1 MIMEWGYNI
10 ITMTGHIW
18 VCWFLTTPQTK
29 KIMKRPA
36 KAGPRN
42 GAAPLRKVT
51 AVTIP
56 RRLCQC
62 GAMSR
67 HYEAFTQTPG
77 SSKRLI
83 CELSSKQCSNHAD
96 LGELVGIRTDSLI
109 YPLPQISAFH
119 GRPFK
124 GDNFFA
130 SSPPIRLRNK
140 LSRDNWGTPQPEACA
155 SNLQR
160 KCWLK
165 PEW

>member
-18 VCWFLTTPQTK
+18 VCWFLPTPQTK

-51 AVTIP
+51 AVTTKKSLP
-56 RRLCQC
+56 VR
-62 GAMSR
+62 S
-67 HYEAFTQTPG
+67 YVEAFTQTPG

-83 CELSSKQCSNHAD
+83 CELRSKQCSNHAD
-96 LGELVGIRTDSLI
+96 FGELIGIETDNLI
-109 YPLPQISAFH
+109 YPPPQISAFH

-124 GDNFFA
+124 GDKFFT

-140 LSRDNWGTPQPEACA
+140 LSRNNWGTPQPEVRAN
-155 SNLQR
+155 NLQR

-165 PEW
+165 QEW

>member
-51 AVTIP
+51 AVTTKKSLP
-56 RRLCQC
+56 V

-67 HYEAFTQTPG
+67 HSPRHQVAANV
-77 SSKRLI
+77 SS
-83 CELSSKQCSNHAD
+83 
-96 LGELVGIRTDSLI
+96 
-109 YPLPQISAFH
+109 
-119 GRPFK
+119 
-124 GDNFFA
+124 A
-130 SSPPIRLRNK
+130 SSVPSNVQITPILVNWLALRQTTWFIRLRRSALFTDGRLRATNS
-140 LSRDNWGTPQPEACA
+140 LPRPRPSGWGTNWAGTTGAHRSQKLARTICSA
-155 SNLQR
+155 NAD
-160 KCWLK
+160 WLK